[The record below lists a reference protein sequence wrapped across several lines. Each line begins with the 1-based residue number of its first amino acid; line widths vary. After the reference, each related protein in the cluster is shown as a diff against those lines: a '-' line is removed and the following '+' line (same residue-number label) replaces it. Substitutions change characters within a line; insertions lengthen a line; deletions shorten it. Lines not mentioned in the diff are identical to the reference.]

1 MHLVDFLVFGAYF
14 IGILAVGFYFYQKN
28 STKEDFYV
36 GGRSISSG
44 HIGLSIAATDVGG
57 GFSIGLGGLGFTMG
71 LAGTWLLFTGLLGA
85 WLAAVLTVPR
95 LKQLDMKHG
104 LFTFP
109 DFLALKYDQRVVA
122 VAALISGIGYL
133 GFTSGQ
139 ILAGGKLA
147 AASVFSGISWMD
159 PLYFSVIVM
168 ALVVVLYTVM
178 GGLKAVIYTDTVQ
191 WIVLL
196 SGLMFLGFPFAY
208 YKLGGWEAIEGALPA
223 THFSL
228 TNISP
233 ITLVNW
239 SFSIIPIWFIAMTL
253 YQRVFASPDVK
264 QARRAFFIAGIFEY
278 PMLAFVGVGLGAL
291 ARVAFPESD
300 PETALPLLLTKV
312 LPIGVGGFVLAA
324 YFSAVMSTA
333 DSCLIA
339 SSGNFLNDI
348 ISKKLKK
355 KADGSSYSLIRLS
368 QLVTLIIGLLSFLL
382 AGYFTSVL
390 DIVLHSYSFMVS
402 GLLVPTLMAYFS
414 KFTCSRAAMVSM
426 IGGGGLTLLLIF
438 LDTRLPFG
446 LDATIFGI
454 AISLVLYILTYAISR
469 YDDV

>member
-1 MHLVDFLVFGAYF
+1 M
-14 IGILAVGFYFYQKN
+14 GILAVGMYFYKKN
-28 STKEDFYV
+28 TSREDFYV

-71 LAGTWLLFTGLLGA
+71 LAGTWLLFTGLIGA
-85 WLAAVLTVPR
+85 WLAAVLTVPK
-95 LKQLDMKHG
+95 LKKLDMQHG

-109 DFLALKYDQRVVA
+109 DFLALKYNRDVA
-122 VAALISGIGYL
+122 TIAALISGIGYL

-147 AASVFSGISWMD
+147 AASVFSTITWAD
-159 PLYFSVIVM
+159 PLFFSLVVM
-168 ALVVVLYTVM
+168 ALVVVIYTVM

-196 SGLMFLGFPFAY
+196 SGLLFLGFPFAY
-208 YKLGGWEAIEGALPA
+208 YKLGGWEVINNALPDS
-223 THFSL
+223 HFSL
-228 TNISP
+228 TNISG

-253 YQRVFASPDVK
+253 YQRVYASRNVK
-264 QARRAFFIAGIFEY
+264 QAKRAFFIAGIFEY
-278 PMLAFVGVGLGAL
+278 PMLAFVGVGLGML
-291 ARVAFPESD
+291 ARVAFPEND
-300 PETALPLLLTKV
+300 PETALPMLLTKV
-312 LPIGVGGFVLAA
+312 LPIGVAGFVLAA

-348 ISKKLKK
+348 FSKKLKK
-355 KADGSSYSLIRLS
+355 YNSQRLIIFS
-368 QLVTLIIGLLSFLL
+368 QLVTLIIGVLAFLL
-382 AGYFTSVL
+382 ATYFTSVL
-390 DIVLHSYSFMVS
+390 SIVLHSYSFMVS
-402 GLLVPTLMAYFS
+402 GLLVPTLFAYFS
-414 KFTCSRAAMVSM
+414 KYTSSKAAMVSM
-426 IGGGGLTLLLIF
+426 IGGGSLTLFLIF
-438 LDTRLPFG
+438 TNIKLPIG

-454 AISLVLYILTYAISR
+454 AASFALYLITYTLSTK
-469 YDDV
+469 